1 MAKRIIALS
10 IDGTTLRVLGSRGD
24 LVEVWE
30 SVPFNPQFVRNG
42 HIAEPEGLGEV
53 IRNTL
58 VNMKL
63 TKGMCV
69 CALSAVGST
78 SRILDLPP
86 QLDVASLGGIVQRE
100 ARRVIG
106 TSLDDSYLHW
116 RALPIRTHQ
125 RQVFVLVV
133 PKEPVH
139 ALMKAVQTAG
149 LKPKLI
155 DLKPL
160 ALMRAVN
167 RRDAIIANGES
178 NSVETAIVVEDTP
191 ALIRGTVLGEGALSP
206 DYAVGHISDEL
217 VRTIAYYNDSHKD
230 DPLDPELPI
239 YLTGALASSVSFS
252 INVATLTGRPID
264 PLDPPL
270 RYPTELPVVEY
281 MVNMG
286 LVIRAL

>member
-1 MAKRIIALS
+1 LAKRIIALS
-10 IDGTTLRVLGSRGD
+10 IEGTTVRVLGSRGD
-24 LVEVWE
+24 SVDVWE
-30 SVPFNPQFVRNG
+30 SVPFNSHFLRNG
-42 HIAEPEGLGEV
+42 HVADPEGLGEV
-53 IRNTL
+53 IRNAL

-69 CALSAVGST
+69 CALPAIGST
-78 SRILDLPP
+78 SRIIDLPP
-86 QLDVASLGGIVQRE
+86 QLDVSALDGVVQRE

-116 RALPIRTHQ
+116 RALPVRTRH
-125 RQVFVLVV
+125 RQVFVLAV
-133 PKEPVH
+133 PKEPLH
-139 ALMKAVQTAG
+139 ALTKAVQTAG
-149 LKPKLI
+149 LKPKII

-167 RRDAIIANGES
+167 RRDAIIASGES
-178 NSVETAIVVEDTP
+178 NSMETVIVVEDIP
-191 ALIRGTVLGEGALSP
+191 ALIRSSVFAEGALSP
-206 DYAVGHISDEL
+206 DYAVGRISDEL

-239 YLTGALASSVSFS
+239 YLTGTLASSVPFS
-252 INVATLTGRPID
+252 INVATLTGRPIE

-270 RYPTELPVVEY
+270 RYPTELPVAEY